1 MGVRSTPILC
11 FIKIGKMK
19 IAIIGAGNIIPDD
32 KLKET
37 VITSELYYMYI
48 NSIRERLREEQKKKE
63 NTKDTD
69 DNTM

>member
-1 MGVRSTPILC
+1 MKVIVRDRN
-11 FIKIGKMK
+11 
-19 IAIIGAGNIIPDD
+19 GNIIPDD
-32 KLKET
+32 KLKGT

-63 NTKDTD
+63 NTKDTN

>member
-1 MGVRSTPILC
+1 MLQECCPGVTR
-11 FIKIGKMK
+11 
-19 IAIIGAGNIIPDD
+19 II
-32 KLKET
+32 
-37 VITSELYYMYI
+37 ITSELYYMYI

>member
-1 MGVRSTPILC
+1 MKVIVRDRN
-11 FIKIGKMK
+11 
-19 IAIIGAGNIIPDD
+19 GNIIPDD

-37 VITSELYYMYI
+37 VITSELCYMYI

-63 NTKDTD
+63 NTKDTKDTD